1 MKLLTIALLS
11 ACIQVIPPPVRAQQ
25 TTAPLEARLTARGF
39 VLSTTGEP
47 LAGASI
53 LIKGEKLGTTT
64 SPNGAFQIPIR
75 PGNTLVVSAVGYAV
89 VELKPGPEGVSRLI
103 IHLTPSKNELDQVV
117 VVGYGT
123 RRKADLTGS
132 LTAISEQSLKDV
144 PVSNLSAALQGQGAG
159 IDVQK
164 SGGNSHPGAAP
175 SILIRGVRSIDA
187 SNSPLIVVD
196 GIPFNGSIDDI
207 NTNDVVGVTVLKD
220 ASSTAIYGSRG
231 ANGVILVTTNRGRSG
246 KASITYSGYGG
257 FTKPAGEYGIMNGPE
272 FERLKEWGLINGNPG
287 KYSGLNDPAF
297 MTDGSFAPQEV
308 YGINTG
314 RSTDWQKEVYRT
326 GYMTDHQIGVSGGA
340 DFTQYAVSGGYHKE
354 TGVYPGQSFER
365 FSVKMSVDQQLGRI
379 FRFGLNSLNS
389 YTITNGENANPMEQ
403 ALRASPLSSPYDTN
417 GVLINNFVP
426 GSANQVWNPLANFI
440 KGAAVENRKRL
451 NTFNTLYVDVS
462 LAKGLKYR
470 FNAGTEIHTDIY
482 GNFYASN
489 TTNNLGGLSTSNNST
504 GFNTSYTLE
513 NLLTYDRTFANRHKI
528 SFTGLYSLQ
537 QYEAQSNS
545 FSDNTVAADFLQY
558 YNPQYAAN
566 LTGSGSYQKWD
577 IISYMGRLNYT
588 YLDRYLLTLT
598 LRSDGSS
605 RLAPGNKY
613 HVFPSAAAAWNINRE
628 SFMKND
634 RTFSDLKL
642 RLSYGTVGNTAINPY
657 QTLGSLSAI
666 NYNFGSTVTTGAYPT
681 NVPNPNLTWEYTSTL
696 NLGLDFGILQNR
708 VSGSIDLY
716 HEYTNKLLL
725 PESLPPTSGIPN
737 AVLTN
742 IGKTENKGIDLQ
754 VGAVII
760 QSKGRGAFT
769 WRADLNLYLNRGK
782 ITQLESGVTQDITNN
797 WFVGHPIGTIFDY
810 KKVGIWQNTGAD
822 TALAQK
828 LGLTL
833 NGPTS
838 VIGTIKVADVDGDG
852 KIDATDRVTQ
862 SSNQPKW
869 EGGLTNRFAYH
880 GFDFTVVAF
889 ARVGGT
895 ITSGLFQSGG
905 FVNTYQGNYN
915 NINVNYWT
923 PTNHENIYPKPNS
936 AATNTPYSSLLT
948 YFDGSYLKIRSLSL
962 GYTLPRSWLGT
973 AGFHALRIYA
983 TAQNPFILFSPYRNK
998 FGGVDPETAQGS
1010 GSGSGNEGAIGINTP
1025 STWSMIFGVN
1035 VSL

>member
-1 MKLLTIALLS
+1 MKLLVLLCCCALLCS
-11 ACIQVIPPPVRAQQ
+11 PPLRAQE
-25 TTAPLEARLTARGF
+25 TKTLLKGF
-39 VLSTTGEP
+39 VLSVTGEP
-47 LAGASI
+47 LNGASVVV
-53 LIKGEKLGTTT
+53 KDHGEGTIT
-64 SPNGAFQIPIR
+64 SPNGAFQLTISSNKVALI
-75 PGNTLVVSAVGYAV
+75 VSAVGYTTKEEV
-89 VELKPGPEGVSRLI
+89 VLVKEAGALV
-103 IHLTPSKNELDQVV
+103 IHLSPGKNVLDEVV

-144 PVSNLSAALQGQGAG
+144 PVANLSAALQGQGAG

-175 SILIRGVRSIDA
+175 SILVRGVRSIDA

-231 ANGVILVTTNRGRSG
+231 ANGVVLVTTNRGRTG
-246 KASITYSGYGG
+246 KPVVTYSGYGG
-257 FTKPAGEYGIMNGPE
+257 FTKPSGEYGVMNGPE
-272 FERLKEWGLINGNPG
+272 FENLKKWGLINGNPG
-287 KYSGLNDPAF
+287 KYTGIDDPAF
-297 MTDGSFAPQEV
+297 MTDGTFAPEEL
-308 YGINTG
+308 YGIRHN

-326 GYMTDHQIGVSGGA
+326 GFMTDHQVGVSGGA

-365 FSVKMSVDQQLGRI
+365 FSVKLSVDQQLGRLI
-379 FRFGLNSLNS
+379 RFGLNSLDS

-403 ALRASPLSSPYDTN
+403 ALRASPLASPYDST
-417 GVLINNFVP
+417 GALINYFVP
-426 GSANQVWNPLANFI
+426 GSANQVWNPLDNFV

-451 NTFNTLYVDVS
+451 NTFNTLYLDVS

-489 TTNNLGGLSTSNNST
+489 TTNNLGGLSTSTNST
-504 GFNTSYTLE
+504 GINTSYTLE
-513 NLLTYDRTFANRHKI
+513 NLLTYDRTFGGRHKVN
-528 SFTGLYSLQ
+528 FTGLYSLQ

-545 FSDNTVAADFLQY
+545 FSDNSITADYLQY

-566 LTGSGSYQKWD
+566 LTGTGSYQKWD

-588 YLDRYLLTLT
+588 YADRYLLTLT

-613 HVFPSAAAAWNINRE
+613 HVFPSAAAAWNINHE
-628 SFMKND
+628 TFMKNT

-642 RLSYGTVGNTAINPY
+642 RLSYGTVGNTAIDPY

-666 NYNFGSTVTTGAYPT
+666 NYNFGTAVVTGAYPT

-696 NLGLDFGILQNR
+696 NLGLDFGVLNNR
-708 VSGSIDLY
+708 VTGSVDLY
-716 HEYTNKLLL
+716 HEYTNNLLL

-742 IGKTENKGIDLQ
+742 IGKTENQGIELQ
-754 VGAVII
+754 VGAMIL
-760 QSKGRGAFT
+760 QSKGKGAFT
-769 WRADLNLYLNRGK
+769 WRADLNLYINRGK
-782 ITQLESGVTQDITNN
+782 ITRLENGVTQDIANN

-810 KKVGIWQNTGAD
+810 KKLGIWQNTGAD
-822 TALAQK
+822 SALAQK

-833 NGPTS
+833 TGTGS
-838 VIGTIKVADVDGDG
+838 VIGTIKVADVNGNG
-852 KIDATDRVTQ
+852 KIDAGDRITQ
-862 SSNQPKW
+862 GSNQPKW
-869 EGGLTNRFAYH
+869 EGGMTNRFSYR

-895 ITSGLFQSGG
+895 ITSSLFQSGG

-923 PTNHENIYPKPNS
+923 PANHENVYPKPNS
-936 AATNTPYSSLLT
+936 ASTNTPYSSLLS
-948 YFDGSYLKIRSLSL
+948 YFDGTFVKIRSLSL
-962 GYTLPRSWLGT
+962 GYTLPRSWLT
-973 AGFHALRIYA
+973 MTGFHTMRVYA

-998 FGGVDPETAQGS
+998 YGGVDPETAMGS
-1010 GSGSGNEGAIGINTP
+1010 GAGSGNEGAIGINTP

-1035 VSL
+1035 GSL